1 MGLSEDGE
9 DVVESQFEELCLD
22 LNMDKKAKD
31 EAFENYQK
39 ILENYSLE
47 ACFNRNLL
55 SISKFG
61 THPYDFTPYKN
72 HVIHFFTLLRACVT

>member
-47 ACFNRNLL
+47 ACFNRNL
-55 SISKFG
+55 SYPFRNSV
-61 THPYDFTPYKN
+61 P
-72 HVIHFFTLLRACVT
+72 IHMILPHTKIMPSTSLLY

>member
-9 DVVESQFEELCLD
+9 DAVESQFDELCLD

-39 ILENYSLE
+39 IIENYSLE
-47 ACFNRNLL
+47 ACFNFQYH
-55 SISKFG
+55 IHFG
-61 THPYDFTPYKN
+61 THPFDLTPYEK
-72 HVIHFFTLLRACVT
+72 HATHLFTLRACVI